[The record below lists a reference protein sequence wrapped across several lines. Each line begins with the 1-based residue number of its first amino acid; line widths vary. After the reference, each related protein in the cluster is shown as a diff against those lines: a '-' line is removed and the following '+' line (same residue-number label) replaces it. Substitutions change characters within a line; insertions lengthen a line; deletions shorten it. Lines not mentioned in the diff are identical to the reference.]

1 MISMIEL
8 ETKGI
13 IDGFFDFY
21 KKHSATSKMKSGFNY
36 NVLAE
41 QCGSI
46 VENSHTNMIMRLL
59 EYRNKYGYVFLEDFI
74 LMAEF
79 DITINYG
86 DCYNDVT
93 FEREYF
99 TENEN
104 GKKGRIDGFVF
115 QKNNF
120 AIIIENKINHAGN
133 QDKQIGRYIDHI
145 LEAQIVPDNRI
156 YVVFLTRDG
165 VENPDK
171 DSIRRMKDMGICNEG
186 DDGQITGPR
195 YFPCS
200 YSQHILNWL
209 KDNIHPMV
217 PQKDIVLNAGII
229 QYIDYLEGLLG
240 CSPNLLR
247 FNNEF
252 KKWFEENVPLF
263 GDTMAK
269 NVSLYKLYNSLSVMD
284 NNDTLKLEAINVL
297 KNLIEAKND
306 ELMDTFL
313 TVTKD
318 FFTSGLKPLIEEYH
332 MNHHFTYYY
341 ITIRDKKWPRGIDFG
356 WYPLGLKK
364 LSNSNELIFSFK
376 AYGKKVPDG
385 IEQELSKIGLVYCD
399 KSKSYRKTIVVQKGE
414 DIGDGTFLGMSV
426 KLQKKIL
433 EDVYQ
438 KYAEPIIKVIIP
450 KI

>member
-1 MISMIEL
+1 MVEL
-8 ETKGI
+8 NENKLIGS
-13 IDGFFDFY
+13 FVDFY
-21 KKHSATSKMKSGFNY
+21 KKKAEETKFQMGFNF

-41 QCGSI
+41 QCRNI
-46 VENSHTNMIMRLL
+46 VENSHTNMLMRLL
-59 EYRNKYGYVFLEDFI
+59 EYRNRYGYVFLEDFI
-74 LMAEF
+74 SMAGF
-79 DITINYG
+79 DIKLKEG
-86 DCYNDVT
+86 DVY
-93 FEREYF
+93 FERESP
-99 TENEN
+99 TVSEA
-104 GKKGRIDGFVF
+104 GKNGRIDGFIY
-115 QKNNF
+115 QKTNF

-133 QDKQIGRYIDHI
+133 QEQQIERYIDDI
-145 LEAQIVPDNRI
+145 IKKQIVPDNRI

-165 VENPDK
+165 VESPDK
-171 DSIRRMKDMGICNEG
+171 DSIRKMKDMGICDEG
-186 DDGQITGPR
+186 DDEQITGPR

-252 KKWFEENVPLF
+252 KKWFEENITLP
-263 GDTMAK
+263 DDPIAK
-269 NVSLYKLYNSLSVMD
+269 NASLYKLYDSLSEQD
-284 NNDTLKLEAINVL
+284 NDDTSKSEAINVM

-313 TVTKD
+313 SVTKD
-318 FFTSGLKPLIEEYH
+318 FFTSGLKPLMEEYH

-364 LSNSNELIFSFK
+364 LSKSNELTFSFK
-376 AYGKKVPDG
+376 AYGKKVPDSV
-385 IEQELSKIGLVYCD
+385 EQKLTNIGFEYCNR
-399 KSKSYRKTIVVQKGE
+399 SKSYRKSIVVQKGK
-414 DIGDGTFLGMSV
+414 DIGDGSFLGMSD
-426 KLQKKIL
+426 KLQKKFL
-433 EDVYQ
+433 EDVYREN
-438 KYAEPIIKVIIP
+438 AVPIIKEIIP

>member
-1 MISMIEL
+1 MVEL
-8 ETKGI
+8 NENKLIGS
-13 IDGFFDFY
+13 FVDFY
-21 KKHSATSKMKSGFNY
+21 KKKAEETKFQMGFNF

-41 QCGSI
+41 QCRNI
-46 VENSHTNMIMRLL
+46 VENSHTNMLMRLL
-59 EYRNKYGYVFLEDFI
+59 EYRNRYGYVFLEDFI
-74 LMAEF
+74 SMAGF
-79 DITINYG
+79 DIKLKEG
-86 DCYNDVT
+86 DVY
-93 FEREYF
+93 FERESP
-99 TENEN
+99 TVSEA
-104 GKKGRIDGFVF
+104 GKNGRIDGFIY
-115 QKNNF
+115 QKTNF

-133 QDKQIGRYIDHI
+133 QEQQIERYIDDI
-145 LEAQIVPDNRI
+145 IKKQIVPDNRI

-165 VENPDK
+165 VESPDK
-171 DSIRRMKDMGICNEG
+171 DSIRKMKDMGICDEG
-186 DDGQITGPR
+186 DDEQITGPR

-252 KKWFEENVPLF
+252 KKWFEENITLP
-263 GDTMAK
+263 DDPIAK
-269 NVSLYKLYNSLSVMD
+269 NASLYKLYDSLSEQD
-284 NNDTLKLEAINVL
+284 NDDTSKSEAINVM

-313 TVTKD
+313 SVTKD
-318 FFTSGLKPLIEEYH
+318 FFTSGLKPLMEEYH

-364 LSNSNELIFSFK
+364 LSKSNELTFSFK
-376 AYGKKVPDG
+376 AYGKKLSDSV
-385 IEQELSKIGLVYCD
+385 ELELKKKGFVYST
-399 KSKSYRKTIVVQKGE
+399 KSKSYRKTI
-414 DIGDGTFLGMSV
+414 DIGNGTFFDMNEEQ
-426 KLQKKIL
+426 QKTFL
-433 EDVYQ
+433 EEVYRTS
-438 KYAEPIIKVIIP
+438 AVPIIKDIIP

>member
-1 MISMIEL
+1 MNELTVNGLIES
-8 ETKGI
+8 
-13 IDGFFDFY
+13 FFDYY
-21 KKHSATSKMKSGFNY
+21 KKRTDSYKFLMGFNF

-41 QCGSI
+41 QCGNI
-46 VENSHTNMIMRLL
+46 VENSHTNMLMRLL

-74 LMAEF
+74 SMAGF
-79 DITINYG
+79 DIKLKEG
-86 DCYNDVT
+86 DVY
-93 FEREYF
+93 FERESP
-99 TENEN
+99 TVSEA
-104 GKKGRIDGFVF
+104 GKNGRIDGFIY

-133 QDKQIGRYIDHI
+133 QEQQIERYIDDI
-145 LEAQIVPDNRI
+145 IKKQIVPDNRI

-165 VENPDK
+165 VESPDK
-171 DSIRRMKDMGICNEG
+171 DSIRKMKDMGICDEG
-186 DDGQITGPR
+186 DDEQITGPR

-252 KKWFEENVPLF
+252 KKWFEENITLP
-263 GDTMAK
+263 DDPIAK
-269 NVSLYKLYNSLSVMD
+269 NASLYKLYDSLSEQD
-284 NNDTLKLEAINVL
+284 NDDTSKSEAINVM
-297 KNLIEAKND
+297 KNIIEAKND
-306 ELMDTFL
+306 ELMDTLL
-313 TVTKD
+313 TVTKNY
-318 FFTSGLKPLIEEYH
+318 FTSGLKPLIEEYH

-364 LSNSNELIFSFK
+364 LSKSNELTFSFK
-376 AYGKKVPDG
+376 AYGKKVPDSV
-385 IEQELSKIGLVYCD
+385 EQKLTNIGFEYCNR
-399 KSKSYRKTIVVQKGE
+399 SKSYRKTIY
-414 DIGDGTFLGMSV
+414 IGNGTFFDMNEEQ
-426 KLQKKIL
+426 QKAFL
-433 EDVYQ
+433 EEAYRTSAV
-438 KYAEPIIKVIIP
+438 PIIKDIIP

>member
-1 MISMIEL
+1 MVEL
-8 ETKGI
+8 NENKLIGS
-13 IDGFFDFY
+13 FVDFY
-21 KKHSATSKMKSGFNY
+21 KKKAEETKFQMGFNF

-41 QCGSI
+41 QCRNI
-46 VENSHTNMIMRLL
+46 VENSHTNMLMRLL

-74 LMAEF
+74 SMAGF
-79 DITINYG
+79 DIKLKEG
-86 DCYNDVT
+86 DVY
-93 FEREYF
+93 FERESP
-99 TENEN
+99 TVSEA
-104 GKKGRIDGFVF
+104 GKNGRIDGFIY
-115 QKNNF
+115 QKDNF

-133 QDKQIGRYIDHI
+133 QDRQIEKYIKDI
-145 LEAQIVPDNRI
+145 QRKNIANGEQIF
-156 YVVFLTRDG
+156 VVFLTRDG

-171 DSIRRMKDMGICNEG
+171 DSIRKMKDMGICDEG
-186 DDGQITGPR
+186 DDEQIAGPR

-209 KDNIHPMV
+209 KDNIYPMV

-252 KKWFEENVPLF
+252 KKWFEEKVQLS

-269 NVSLYKLYNSLSVMD
+269 NDSLYKLYNSLPELDS
-284 NNDTLKLEAINVL
+284 NDTLKSEAINVM

-318 FFTSGLKPLIEEYH
+318 FFTSGLKPLMEEYH

-341 ITIRDKKWPRGIDFG
+341 ITIRDRKWPRGIDFG

-376 AYGKKVPDG
+376 AYGKTVPDSV
-385 IEQELSKIGLVYCD
+385 EQRLTDIGFEYCD
-399 KSKSYRKTIVVQKGE
+399 KSKSYRKIINAQKEGT
-414 DIGDGTFLGMSV
+414 GDRTFFGMNEEQQKTFL
-426 KLQKKIL
+426 
-433 EDVYQ
+433 ENVYR
-438 KYAEPIIKVIIP
+438 KYAVPIIKEIIP

>member
-1 MISMIEL
+1 MVEL
-8 ETKGI
+8 NENKLIGS
-13 IDGFFDFY
+13 FVDFY
-21 KKHSATSKMKSGFNY
+21 KKKAEETKFQMGFNF

-41 QCGSI
+41 QCRNI
-46 VENSHTNMIMRLL
+46 VENSHTNMLMRLL
-59 EYRNKYGYVFLEDFI
+59 EYRNRYGYVFLEDFI
-74 LMAEF
+74 SMAGF
-79 DITINYG
+79 DIKIEKG
-86 DCYNDVT
+86 DVY
-93 FEREYF
+93 FKRESP
-99 TENEN
+99 TVSEA
-104 GKKGRIDGFVF
+104 GKNGRIDGFIY
-115 QKNNF
+115 QKTNF

-133 QDKQIGRYIDHI
+133 QEQQIERYIDDI
-145 LEAQIVPDNRI
+145 IKKQIVPDNCI

-165 VENPDK
+165 VESPDK
-171 DSIRRMKDMGICNEG
+171 DSIRKMKDMGICDEG
-186 DDGQITGPR
+186 DDEQITGPR

-252 KKWFEENVPLF
+252 KKWFEENITLP
-263 GDTMAK
+263 DDPIAK
-269 NVSLYKLYNSLSVMD
+269 NASLYKLYDSLSEQD
-284 NNDTLKLEAINVL
+284 NDDTSKSEAINVM

-313 TVTKD
+313 SVTKD
-318 FFTSGLKPLIEEYH
+318 FFTSGLKPLMEEYH

-364 LSNSNELIFSFK
+364 LSKSNELTFSFK
-376 AYGKKVPDG
+376 AYGKKLSDSV
-385 IEQELSKIGLVYCD
+385 ELELKKKGFVYST
-399 KSKSYRKTIVVQKGE
+399 KSKSYRKTI
-414 DIGDGTFLGMSV
+414 DIGNGTFFDMNEEQ
-426 KLQKKIL
+426 QKTFL
-433 EDVYQ
+433 EEVYRTS
-438 KYAEPIIKVIIP
+438 AVPIIKDIIP

>member
-1 MISMIEL
+1 MVEL
-8 ETKGI
+8 NENKLIGS
-13 IDGFFDFY
+13 FVDFY
-21 KKHSATSKMKSGFNY
+21 KKKAEETKFQMGFNF

-41 QCGSI
+41 QCGNI
-46 VENSHTNMIMRLL
+46 VENSHTNMLMRLL
-59 EYRNKYGYVFLEDFI
+59 EYRNRYGYVFLEDFI
-74 LMAEF
+74 SMAGF
-79 DITINYG
+79 DIKIEEG
-86 DCYNDVT
+86 DVY
-93 FEREYF
+93 FKRESP
-99 TENEN
+99 TESES
-104 GKKGRIDGFVF
+104 GKNNGRIDGFIY
-115 QKNNF
+115 QKDNF

-133 QDKQIGRYIDHI
+133 QEQQIERYIDDI
-145 LEAQIVPDNRI
+145 IKKQIVPDNCI

-165 VENPDK
+165 VESPDK
-171 DSIRRMKDMGICNEG
+171 DSIRKMKDMGICDEG
-186 DDGQITGPR
+186 DDEQITGPR

-252 KKWFEENVPLF
+252 KKWFEENITLP
-263 GDTMAK
+263 DDPIAK
-269 NVSLYKLYNSLSVMD
+269 NASLYKLYDSLSEQD
-284 NNDTLKLEAINVL
+284 NDDTSKSEEINVM

-313 TVTKD
+313 SVTKD
-318 FFTSGLKPLIEEYH
+318 FFTSGLKPLMEEYH

-364 LSNSNELIFSFK
+364 LSKSNELTFSFK
-376 AYGKKVPDG
+376 AYGKKLSDSV
-385 IEQELSKIGLVYCD
+385 ELELKKKGFVYST
-399 KSKSYRKTIVVQKGE
+399 KSKSYRKTI
-414 DIGDGTFLGMSV
+414 DIGNGTFFDMNEEQ
-426 KLQKKIL
+426 QKTFL
-433 EDVYQ
+433 EEVYRTS
-438 KYAEPIIKVIIP
+438 AVPIIKDIIP

>member
-1 MISMIEL
+1 MVEL
-8 ETKGI
+8 NENKLIGS
-13 IDGFFDFY
+13 FVDFY
-21 KKHSATSKMKSGFNY
+21 KKKAEETKFQMGFNF

-41 QCGSI
+41 QCRNI
-46 VENSHTNMIMRLL
+46 VENSHTNMLMRLL
-59 EYRNKYGYVFLEDFI
+59 EYRNRYGYVFLEDFI
-74 LMAEF
+74 SMAGFNIKLKE
-79 DITINYG
+79 G
-86 DCYNDVT
+86 DVY
-93 FEREYF
+93 FERESP
-99 TENEN
+99 TVSEA
-104 GKKGRIDGFVF
+104 GKNGRIDGFIY
-115 QKNNF
+115 QKTNF

-133 QDKQIGRYIDHI
+133 QEQQIERYIDDI
-145 LEAQIVPDNRI
+145 IKKQIVPDNCI

-165 VENPDK
+165 VESPDK
-171 DSIRRMKDMGICNEG
+171 DSIRKMKDMGICDEG
-186 DDGQITGPR
+186 DDEQITGPR

-252 KKWFEENVPLF
+252 KKWFEENVPLS
-263 GDTMAK
+263 GDIIAK
-269 NVSLYKLYNSLSVMD
+269 NASLYKLYDSLSEQD
-284 NNDTLKLEAINVL
+284 NDDTSKSEAINVM

-313 TVTKD
+313 SVTKD
-318 FFTSGLKPLIEEYH
+318 FFTSGLKPLMEEYH

-364 LSNSNELIFSFK
+364 LSKSNELTFSFK
-376 AYGKKVPDG
+376 AYGKKVPDSV
-385 IEQELSKIGLVYCD
+385 EQRLTDIGFEYCD
-399 KSKSYRKTIVVQKGE
+399 KSKSYRKIINAQKEGT
-414 DIGDGTFLGMSV
+414 GDRTFFGMNEEQQKTFL
-426 KLQKKIL
+426 
-433 EDVYQ
+433 ENVYR
-438 KYAEPIIKVIIP
+438 KYAVPIIKEIIP

>member
-1 MISMIEL
+1 MVEL
-8 ETKGI
+8 NENKLIGS
-13 IDGFFDFY
+13 FVDFY
-21 KKHSATSKMKSGFNY
+21 KKKAEETKFQMGFNF

-41 QCGSI
+41 QCRNI
-46 VENSHTNMIMRLL
+46 VENSHTNMLMRLL
-59 EYRNKYGYVFLEDFI
+59 EYRNRYGYVFLEDFI
-74 LMAEF
+74 SMAGF
-79 DITINYG
+79 DIKIEKG
-86 DCYNDVT
+86 DVY
-93 FEREYF
+93 FKRESP
-99 TENEN
+99 TVSEA
-104 GKKGRIDGFVF
+104 GKNGRIDGFIY
-115 QKNNF
+115 QKTNF

-133 QDKQIGRYIDHI
+133 QEQQIERYIDDI
-145 LEAQIVPDNRI
+145 IKKQIVPDNCI

-165 VENPDK
+165 VESPDK
-171 DSIRRMKDMGICNEG
+171 DSIRKMKDMGICDEG
-186 DDGQITGPR
+186 DDEQITGPR

-252 KKWFEENVPLF
+252 KKWFEENITLP
-263 GDTMAK
+263 DDPIAK
-269 NVSLYKLYNSLSVMD
+269 NASLYKLYDSLSEQD
-284 NNDTLKLEAINVL
+284 NDDTSKSEAINVM

-313 TVTKD
+313 SVTKD
-318 FFTSGLKPLIEEYH
+318 FFTSGLKPLMEEYH

-364 LSNSNELIFSFK
+364 LSKSNELTFSFK
-376 AYGKKVPDG
+376 AYGKILSDSV
-385 IEQELSKIGLVYCD
+385 ELELKKKGFGYST
-399 KSKSYRKTIVVQKGE
+399 KSKSYRKTI
-414 DIGDGTFLGMSV
+414 DIGNGTFFDMNEEQ
-426 KLQKKIL
+426 QKTFL
-433 EDVYQ
+433 EEVYRTS
-438 KYAEPIIKVIIP
+438 AVPIIKDIIP

>member
-1 MISMIEL
+1 MAEL
-8 ETKGI
+8 NENELIGSFVDFYNKKAEETK
-13 IDGFFDFY
+13 FQ
-21 KKHSATSKMKSGFNY
+21 MGFNF

-41 QCGSI
+41 QCGNI
-46 VENSHTNMIMRLL
+46 VENSHTNMLMRLL

-74 LMAEF
+74 SMAGF
-79 DITINYG
+79 DIKLKEG
-86 DCYNDVT
+86 DIY
-93 FEREYF
+93 FKRESP
-99 TENEN
+99 TESES
-104 GKKGRIDGFVF
+104 GKNNGRIDGFIY
-115 QKNNF
+115 QKDNF

-133 QDKQIGRYIDHI
+133 QHRQIEKYIKYI
-145 LEAQIVPDNRI
+145 QGKNIANGEQIF
-156 YVVFLTRDG
+156 VVFLTRDG

-171 DSIRRMKDMGICNEG
+171 DSIRKMKDMGICDEG
-186 DDGQITGPR
+186 DDEQIAGPR

-209 KDNIHPMV
+209 KDNIYPMV

-252 KKWFEENVPLF
+252 KKWFEEKVQLS

-269 NVSLYKLYNSLSVMD
+269 NDSLYKLYNSLPELDS
-284 NNDTLKLEAINVL
+284 NDTC
-297 KNLIEAKND
+297 
-306 ELMDTFL
+306 
-313 TVTKD
+313 VTKD
-318 FFTSGLKPLIEEYH
+318 FFTSGLKPLMEEYH

-341 ITIRDKKWPRGIDFG
+341 ITIRDRKWPRGIDFG

-376 AYGKKVPDG
+376 AYGKTVPDSV
-385 IEQELSKIGLVYCD
+385 EQRLTDIGFEYCD
-399 KSKSYRKTIVVQKGE
+399 KSKSYRKIINAQKEGT
-414 DIGDGTFLGMSV
+414 GDRTFFGMNEEQQKTFL
-426 KLQKKIL
+426 
-433 EDVYQ
+433 ENVYR
-438 KYAEPIIKVIIP
+438 KYAVPIIKEIIP

>member
-1 MISMIEL
+1 MVEL
-8 ETKGI
+8 NENKLIGS
-13 IDGFFDFY
+13 FVDFY
-21 KKHSATSKMKSGFNY
+21 KKKAEETKFQMGFNF

-41 QCGSI
+41 QCRNI
-46 VENSHTNMIMRLL
+46 VENSHTNMLMRLL
-59 EYRNKYGYVFLEDFI
+59 EYRNRYGYVFLEDFI
-74 LMAEF
+74 SMAGF
-79 DITINYG
+79 DIKIEEG
-86 DCYNDVT
+86 DVY
-93 FEREYF
+93 FKRESP
-99 TENEN
+99 TVSEA
-104 GKKGRIDGFVF
+104 GKNGRIDGFIY
-115 QKNNF
+115 QKTNF

-133 QDKQIGRYIDHI
+133 QEQQIERYIDDI
-145 LEAQIVPDNRI
+145 IKKQIVPDNCI

-165 VENPDK
+165 VESPDK
-171 DSIRRMKDMGICNEG
+171 DSIRKMKDMGICDEG
-186 DDGQITGPR
+186 YDEQITGPR

-240 CSPNLLR
+240 CSPSLLR

-252 KKWFEENVPLF
+252 KKWFEENITLP
-263 GDTMAK
+263 DDPIAK
-269 NVSLYKLYNSLSVMD
+269 NASLYKLYDSLSEQD
-284 NNDTLKLEAINVL
+284 NDDTSKSEAINVM

-313 TVTKD
+313 SVTKD
-318 FFTSGLKPLIEEYH
+318 FFTSGLKPLMEEYH

-364 LSNSNELIFSFK
+364 LSKSNELTFSFK
-376 AYGKKVPDG
+376 AYGKKLSDSV
-385 IEQELSKIGLVYCD
+385 ELELKKKGFVYST
-399 KSKSYRKTIVVQKGE
+399 KSKSYRKTIY
-414 DIGDGTFLGMSV
+414 IGNGTFFDMNEEQ
-426 KLQKKIL
+426 QKTFL
-433 EDVYQ
+433 EEVYRTS
-438 KYAEPIIKVIIP
+438 AVPIIKDIIP

>member
-1 MISMIEL
+1 MNELNVNGLIES
-8 ETKGI
+8 
-13 IDGFFDFY
+13 FFDYY
-21 KKHSATSKMKSGFNY
+21 KKRTESFKFQTGFNF

-41 QCGSI
+41 QCGNI
-46 VENSHTNMIMRLL
+46 VENSHTNMLMRLL

-74 LMAEF
+74 SMAGF
-79 DITINYG
+79 DIKLKEG
-86 DCYNDVT
+86 DIY
-93 FEREYF
+93 FKRESP
-99 TENEN
+99 TESES
-104 GKKGRIDGFVF
+104 GKNNGRIDGFIY
-115 QKNNF
+115 QKDNF

-133 QDKQIGRYIDHI
+133 QHRQIEKYIKYI
-145 LEAQIVPDNRI
+145 QGKNIANGEQIF
-156 YVVFLTRDG
+156 VVFLTRDG

-171 DSIRRMKDMGICNEG
+171 DSIRKMKDMGICDEG
-186 DDGQITGPR
+186 DDEQIAGPR

-209 KDNIHPMV
+209 KDNIYPMV

-252 KKWFEENVPLF
+252 KKWFEEKVQLS

-269 NVSLYKLYNSLSVMD
+269 NDSLYKLYNSLPELDS
-284 NNDTLKLEAINVL
+284 NDTLKSEAINVM

-313 TVTKD
+313 SVTKD
-318 FFTSGLKPLIEEYH
+318 FFTSGLKPLMEEYH

-364 LSNSNELIFSFK
+364 LSKSNELTFSFK
-376 AYGKKVPDG
+376 AYGKKLSDSV
-385 IEQELSKIGLVYCD
+385 ELELIKKGFVYST
-399 KSKSYRKTIVVQKGE
+399 KSKSYRKTI
-414 DIGDGTFLGMSV
+414 DIGNGTFFDMNEEQ
-426 KLQKKIL
+426 QKTFL
-433 EDVYQ
+433 EEVYRTS
-438 KYAEPIIKVIIP
+438 AVPIIKDIIP

>member
-1 MISMIEL
+1 MAEL
-8 ETKGI
+8 NENELIGSFVDFYNKKAEETK
-13 IDGFFDFY
+13 FQ
-21 KKHSATSKMKSGFNY
+21 MGFNF

-41 QCGSI
+41 QCGNI
-46 VENSHTNMIMRLL
+46 VENSHTNMLMRLL

-74 LMAEF
+74 SMAGF
-79 DITINYG
+79 DIKLKEG
-86 DCYNDVT
+86 DIY
-93 FEREYF
+93 FKRESP
-99 TENEN
+99 TESES
-104 GKKGRIDGFVF
+104 GKNNGRIDGFIY
-115 QKNNF
+115 QKDNF

-133 QDKQIGRYIDHI
+133 QHRQIEKYIKYI
-145 LEAQIVPDNRI
+145 QGKNIANGEQIF
-156 YVVFLTRDG
+156 VVFLTRDG

-171 DSIRRMKDMGICNEG
+171 DSIRKMKDMGICDEG
-186 DDGQITGPR
+186 DDEQIAGPR

-209 KDNIHPMV
+209 KDNIYPMV

-252 KKWFEENVPLF
+252 KKWFEENITLP
-263 GDTMAK
+263 DDPIAK
-269 NVSLYKLYNSLSVMD
+269 NASLYKLYDSLSEQD
-284 NNDTLKLEAINVL
+284 NDDTSKSEAINVM

-313 TVTKD
+313 SVTKD
-318 FFTSGLKPLIEEYH
+318 FFTSGLKPLMEEYH

-341 ITIRDKKWPRGIDFG
+341 ITIRDRKWPRGIDFG

-376 AYGKKVPDG
+376 AYGKTVPDSV
-385 IEQELSKIGLVYCD
+385 EQRLTDIGFEYCD
-399 KSKSYRKTIVVQKGE
+399 KSKSYRKIINAQKEGT
-414 DIGDGTFLGMSV
+414 GDRTFFGMNEEQQKTFL
-426 KLQKKIL
+426 
-433 EDVYQ
+433 ENVYR
-438 KYAEPIIKVIIP
+438 KYAVPIIKEIIP

>member
-1 MISMIEL
+1 MVEL
-8 ETKGI
+8 NENKLIGS
-13 IDGFFDFY
+13 FVDFY
-21 KKHSATSKMKSGFNY
+21 KKKAEETKFQMGFNF

-41 QCGSI
+41 QCGNI
-46 VENSHTNMIMRLL
+46 VENSHTNMLMCLL
-59 EYRNKYGYVFLEDFI
+59 EYKNKYGYVFLEDFI
-74 LMAEF
+74 SMAGF
-79 DITINYG
+79 DIKIEEG
-86 DCYNDVT
+86 DVC
-93 FEREYF
+93 FKRESP
-99 TENEN
+99 TVSEA
-104 GKKGRIDGFVF
+104 GKNGRIDGFIY
-115 QKNNF
+115 QKTNF

-133 QDKQIGRYIDHI
+133 QEQQIERYIDDI
-145 LEAQIVPDNRI
+145 IKKQIVPDNRI

-165 VENPDK
+165 VESPDK
-171 DSIRRMKDMGICNEG
+171 DSIRKMKDMGICDEG
-186 DDGQITGPR
+186 DDEQITGPR

-252 KKWFEENVPLF
+252 KKWFEENITLP
-263 GDTMAK
+263 DDPIAK
-269 NVSLYKLYNSLSVMD
+269 NASLYKLYDSLSEQD
-284 NNDTLKLEAINVL
+284 NDDTSKSEAINVM

-313 TVTKD
+313 SVTKD
-318 FFTSGLKPLIEEYH
+318 FFTSGLKPLMEEYH

-356 WYPLGLKK
+356 WYPLELKK
-364 LSNSNELIFSFK
+364 LSKSNELTFSFK
-376 AYGKKVPDG
+376 AYGKKVPDSV
-385 IEQELSKIGLVYCD
+385 EQKLTNIGFEYCNR
-399 KSKSYRKTIVVQKGE
+399 SKSYRKTIY
-414 DIGDGTFLGMSV
+414 IGNGTFFDMNEEQ
-426 KLQKKIL
+426 QKAFL
-433 EDVYQ
+433 EEAYRTSAV
-438 KYAEPIIKVIIP
+438 PIIKDIIP

>member
-1 MISMIEL
+1 
-8 ETKGI
+8 
-13 IDGFFDFY
+13 
-21 KKHSATSKMKSGFNY
+21 
-36 NVLAE
+36 
-41 QCGSI
+41 
-46 VENSHTNMIMRLL
+46 
-59 EYRNKYGYVFLEDFI
+59 
-74 LMAEF
+74 MAGF
-79 DITINYG
+79 DIKLEEG
-86 DCYNDVT
+86 DVY
-93 FEREYF
+93 FKRESP
-99 TENEN
+99 TESES
-104 GKKGRIDGFVF
+104 GKNGRIDGFIY
-115 QKNNF
+115 QKDNF

-133 QDKQIGRYIDHI
+133 QEKQIERYIDDI
-145 LEAQIVPDNRI
+145 LEKQIVSDNCI

-171 DSIRRMKDMGICNEG
+171 DSIEKMKNMGICENREK
-186 DDGQITGPR
+186 DDDEQITGPR

-209 KDNIHPMV
+209 KDNIHLMV
-217 PQKDIVLNAGII
+217 PQKDVVLNAGII

-252 KKWFEENVPLF
+252 KKWFEEKVQLP
-263 GDTMAK
+263 GDTKAK
-269 NVSLYKLYNSLSVMD
+269 NDYLYELYNSLPEQD
-284 NNDTLKLEAINVL
+284 NNDTLKSEAINVM

-332 MNHHFTYYY
+332 LNHHFTYYY

-356 WYPLGLKK
+356 WYPLGLNK
-364 LSNSNELIFSFK
+364 LSNSKPLTFSFK
-376 AYGKKVPDG
+376 AYGKKLAGSV
-385 IEQELSKIGLVYCD
+385 EQELTNIGFEYCN
-399 KSKSYRKTIVVQKGE
+399 KSKSYRKLIVVPKGK
-414 DIGDGTFLGMSV
+414 DIGDGSFLGMSD
-426 KLQKKIL
+426 KLQKKFL

>member
-1 MISMIEL
+1 MVEL
-8 ETKGI
+8 NENKLIGS
-13 IDGFFDFY
+13 FVDFY
-21 KKHSATSKMKSGFNY
+21 KKKAEETKFQMGFNF

-41 QCGSI
+41 QCRNI
-46 VENSHTNMIMRLL
+46 VENSHTNMLMRLL
-59 EYRNKYGYVFLEDFI
+59 EYRNRYGYVFLEDFI
-74 LMAEF
+74 SMAGF
-79 DITINYG
+79 DIKIEKG
-86 DCYNDVT
+86 DVY
-93 FEREYF
+93 FKRESP
-99 TENEN
+99 TVSEA
-104 GKKGRIDGFVF
+104 GKNGRIDGFIY
-115 QKNNF
+115 QKTNF

-133 QDKQIGRYIDHI
+133 QEQQIERYIDDI
-145 LEAQIVPDNRI
+145 IKKQIVPDNCI

-165 VENPDK
+165 VESPDK
-171 DSIRRMKDMGICNEG
+171 DSIRKMKDMGICDEG
-186 DDGQITGPR
+186 DDEQITGPR

-252 KKWFEENVPLF
+252 KKWFEENITLP
-263 GDTMAK
+263 DDPIAK
-269 NVSLYKLYNSLSVMD
+269 NASLYKLYDSLSEQD
-284 NNDTLKLEAINVL
+284 NDDTSKSEAINVM

-313 TVTKD
+313 SVTKD
-318 FFTSGLKPLIEEYH
+318 FFTSGLKPLMEEYH

-364 LSNSNELIFSFK
+364 LSKSNELTFSFK
-376 AYGKKVPDG
+376 AYGKKLSDSV
-385 IEQELSKIGLVYCD
+385 ELELKKGFVYST
-399 KSKSYRKTIVVQKGE
+399 KSKSYRKTI
-414 DIGDGTFLGMSV
+414 DIGNGTFFDMNEEQ
-426 KLQKKIL
+426 QKTFL
-433 EDVYQ
+433 EEVYRTS
-438 KYAEPIIKVIIP
+438 AVPIIKDIIP

>member
-1 MISMIEL
+1 MNKLNVNGLIES
-8 ETKGI
+8 
-13 IDGFFDFY
+13 FFDYY
-21 KKHSATSKMKSGFNY
+21 KKRTESYKFLMGFNF

-41 QCGSI
+41 QCGNI
-46 VENSHTNMIMRLL
+46 VENSHTNMLMRLL
-59 EYRNKYGYVFLEDFI
+59 EYRNKDGYVFLEDFI
-74 LMAEF
+74 SMTGF
-79 DITINYG
+79 DINLG
-86 DCYNDVT
+86 EVDVC
-93 FEREYF
+93 FERESP
-99 TENEN
+99 TESES
-104 GKKGRIDGFVF
+104 GKNNGRIDGLIY

-133 QDKQIGRYIDHI
+133 QEKQIGRYIDHI
-145 LEAQIVPDNRI
+145 LEAHIVPDNRI

-171 DSIRRMKDMGICNEG
+171 DSIRIMKDMGICDEG
-186 DDGQITGPR
+186 DDEQIIGPR
-195 YFPCS
+195 FFSCS

-229 QYIDYLEGLLG
+229 QYIDYLENLLG

-252 KKWFEENVPLF
+252 KKWFEENVPLS

-284 NNDTLKLEAINVL
+284 NNDFLTSEAINVL

-306 ELMDTFL
+306 ELMDTLL

-364 LSNSNELIFSFK
+364 LSNSNELTFSFK
-376 AYGKKVPDG
+376 AYGKRVPE
-385 IEQELSKIGLVYCD
+385 IVEQELKEIGLVYSD
-399 KSKSYRKTIVVQKGE
+399 KSKSYRKTIIVQKGE

-426 KLQKKIL
+426 KLQKQFL
-433 EDVYQ
+433 EDAYQ
-438 KYAEPIIKVIIP
+438 KYAEPIIKAIIP

>member
-1 MISMIEL
+1 MVEL
-8 ETKGI
+8 NENKLIGS
-13 IDGFFDFY
+13 FVDFY
-21 KKHSATSKMKSGFNY
+21 KKKAEETKFQMGFNF

-41 QCGSI
+41 QCRNI
-46 VENSHTNMIMRLL
+46 VENSHTNMLMRLL
-59 EYRNKYGYVFLEDFI
+59 EYRNRYGYVFLEDFI
-74 LMAEF
+74 SMAGF
-79 DITINYG
+79 DIKLKEG
-86 DCYNDVT
+86 DVY
-93 FEREYF
+93 FERESP
-99 TENEN
+99 TVSEA
-104 GKKGRIDGFVF
+104 GKNGRIDGFIY
-115 QKNNF
+115 QKTNF

-133 QDKQIGRYIDHI
+133 QEQQIERYIDDI
-145 LEAQIVPDNRI
+145 IKKQIVPDNCI

-165 VENPDK
+165 VESPDK
-171 DSIRRMKDMGICNEG
+171 DSIRKMKDMGICDEG
-186 DDGQITGPR
+186 DDEQITGPR

-252 KKWFEENVPLF
+252 KKWFEENITLP
-263 GDTMAK
+263 DDPIAK
-269 NVSLYKLYNSLSVMD
+269 NASLYKLYDSLSEQD
-284 NNDTLKLEAINVL
+284 NDDTSKSEAINVM

-313 TVTKD
+313 SVTKD
-318 FFTSGLKPLIEEYH
+318 FFTSGLKPLMEEYH

-364 LSNSNELIFSFK
+364 LSKSNELTFSFK
-376 AYGKKVPDG
+376 AYGKKVPDSV
-385 IEQELSKIGLVYCD
+385 EQKLTNIGFEYCNR
-399 KSKSYRKTIVVQKGE
+399 SKSYRKSIVVQKGK
-414 DIGDGTFLGMSV
+414 DIGDGSFLGMSD
-426 KLQKKIL
+426 KLQKKFL
-433 EDVYQ
+433 EDVYREN
-438 KYAEPIIKVIIP
+438 AVPIIKEIIP

>member
-1 MISMIEL
+1 MAEL
-8 ETKGI
+8 NENELIGSFVDFYNKKAEETK
-13 IDGFFDFY
+13 FQ
-21 KKHSATSKMKSGFNY
+21 MGFNF

-41 QCGSI
+41 QCGNI
-46 VENSHTNMIMRLL
+46 VENSHTNMLMRLL

-74 LMAEF
+74 SMAGF
-79 DITINYG
+79 DIKLKEG
-86 DCYNDVT
+86 DIY
-93 FEREYF
+93 FKRESP
-99 TENEN
+99 TVSEA
-104 GKKGRIDGFVF
+104 GKNGRIDGFIY
-115 QKNNF
+115 QKTNF

-133 QDKQIGRYIDHI
+133 QEQQIERYIDDI
-145 LEAQIVPDNRI
+145 IKKQIVPDNCI

-165 VENPDK
+165 VESPDK
-171 DSIRRMKDMGICNEG
+171 DSIRKMKDMGICDEG
-186 DDGQITGPR
+186 DDEQIAGPR

-209 KDNIHPMV
+209 KDNIYPMV

-252 KKWFEENVPLF
+252 KKWFEEKVQLS

-269 NVSLYKLYNSLSVMD
+269 NDSLYKLYNSLPELDS
-284 NNDTLKLEAINVL
+284 NDTLKSEAINVM

-313 TVTKD
+313 SVTKD
-318 FFTSGLKPLIEEYH
+318 FFTSGLKPLMEEYH

-376 AYGKKVPDG
+376 AYGKTVPDSV
-385 IEQELSKIGLVYCD
+385 EQRLTDIGFEYCD
-399 KSKSYRKTIVVQKGE
+399 KSKSYRKIINAQKEGT
-414 DIGDGTFLGMSV
+414 GDRTFFGMNEEQQKTFL
-426 KLQKKIL
+426 
-433 EDVYQ
+433 ENVYR
-438 KYAEPIIKVIIP
+438 KYAVPIIKEIIP

>member
-1 MISMIEL
+1 MVEL
-8 ETKGI
+8 NENKLIGSLV
-13 IDGFFDFY
+13 DFY
-21 KKHSATSKMKSGFNY
+21 KKKAEETKFQMGFNF

-41 QCGSI
+41 QCRNI
-46 VENSHTNMIMRLL
+46 VENSHTNMLMRLL
-59 EYRNKYGYVFLEDFI
+59 EYRNRYGYVFLEDFI
-74 LMAEF
+74 SMAGF
-79 DITINYG
+79 DIKIEKG
-86 DCYNDVT
+86 DVY
-93 FEREYF
+93 FKRESP
-99 TENEN
+99 TVSEA
-104 GKKGRIDGFVF
+104 GKNGRIDGFIY
-115 QKNNF
+115 QKTNF

-133 QDKQIGRYIDHI
+133 QEQQIERYIDDI
-145 LEAQIVPDNRI
+145 IKKQIVPDNCI

-165 VENPDK
+165 VESPDK
-171 DSIRRMKDMGICNEG
+171 DSIRKMKDMGICDEG
-186 DDGQITGPR
+186 DDEQITGPR

-252 KKWFEENVPLF
+252 KKWFEENITLP
-263 GDTMAK
+263 DDPIAK
-269 NVSLYKLYNSLSVMD
+269 NASLYKLYDSLSEQD
-284 NNDTLKLEAINVL
+284 NDDTSKSEAINVM

-313 TVTKD
+313 SVTKD
-318 FFTSGLKPLIEEYH
+318 FFTSGLKPLMEEYH

-364 LSNSNELIFSFK
+364 LSKSNELTFSFK
-376 AYGKKVPDG
+376 AYGKKLSDSV
-385 IEQELSKIGLVYCD
+385 ELELKKKGFVYST
-399 KSKSYRKTIVVQKGE
+399 KSKSYRKTI
-414 DIGDGTFLGMSV
+414 DIGNGTFFDMNEEQ
-426 KLQKKIL
+426 QKAFL
-433 EDVYQ
+433 EEAYRTSAV
-438 KYAEPIIKVIIP
+438 PIIKDIIP

>member
-1 MISMIEL
+1 MVEL
-8 ETKGI
+8 NENKLIGS
-13 IDGFFDFY
+13 FVDFY
-21 KKHSATSKMKSGFNY
+21 KKKAEETKFQMGFNF

-41 QCGSI
+41 QCRNI
-46 VENSHTNMIMRLL
+46 VENSHTNMLMRLL
-59 EYRNKYGYVFLEDFI
+59 EYRNRYGYVFLEDFI
-74 LMAEF
+74 SMAGF
-79 DITINYG
+79 DIKIGEG
-86 DCYNDVT
+86 DVC
-93 FEREYF
+93 FKRESP
-99 TENEN
+99 TVSEA
-104 GKKGRIDGFVF
+104 GKNGRIDGFIY
-115 QKNNF
+115 QKTNF

-133 QDKQIGRYIDHI
+133 QEQQIERYIDDI
-145 LEAQIVPDNRI
+145 IKKQIVPDNCI

-165 VENPDK
+165 VESPDK
-171 DSIRRMKDMGICNEG
+171 DSIRKMKDMGICDEG
-186 DDGQITGPR
+186 DDEQITGPR

-240 CSPNLLR
+240 CSPSLLR

-252 KKWFEENVPLF
+252 KKWFEENITLP
-263 GDTMAK
+263 DDPIAK
-269 NVSLYKLYNSLSVMD
+269 NASLYKLYDSLSEQD
-284 NNDTLKLEAINVL
+284 NDDTSKSEAINVM

-313 TVTKD
+313 SVTKD
-318 FFTSGLKPLIEEYH
+318 FFTSGLKPLMEEYH

-364 LSNSNELIFSFK
+364 LSKSNELTFSFK
-376 AYGKKVPDG
+376 AYGKKLSDSV
-385 IEQELSKIGLVYCD
+385 ELELKKKGFVYST
-399 KSKSYRKTIVVQKGE
+399 KSKSYRKTI
-414 DIGDGTFLGMSV
+414 DIGNGTFFDMNEEQ
-426 KLQKKIL
+426 QKTFL
-433 EDVYQ
+433 EEVYRTS
-438 KYAEPIIKVIIP
+438 AVPIIKDIIP